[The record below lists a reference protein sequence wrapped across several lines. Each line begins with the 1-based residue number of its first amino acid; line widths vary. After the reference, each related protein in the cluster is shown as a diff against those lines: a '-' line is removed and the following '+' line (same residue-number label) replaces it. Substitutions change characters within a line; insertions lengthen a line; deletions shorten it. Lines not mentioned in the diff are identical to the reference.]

1 MTQHRLLI
9 GAILAV
15 GTATIS
21 FVAAVGS
28 APATISNSDLA
39 LIGGVIRFV
48 EQNYVRP
55 VGSDELTKDALK
67 GMLSRLDPHSDYMD
81 EQEFKESQGSISGK
95 FGGVGM
101 ELSEQNGV
109 PKIIAPIDGTPA
121 ARAGI
126 QPGDLIVLIG
136 SLSTSGMGLGKVVN
150 LLRGAPGTSV
160 TITVSRGENPPFEV
174 TLTREIVQVQSVK
187 SNLEPNGVGY
197 IRIIQF
203 TDETP
208 KFFKKAVN
216 DLKDKAGGHLKGLVL
231 DLRNDP
237 GGLLSASIDVAG
249 NFLEGGQIVSIRG
262 RNSGGEQIFKAPPHG
277 DLIPGTPIVVLI
289 NGASASAS
297 EIVAGALQDRHRAIV
312 MGTQSFGKGS
322 VQTIIP
328 LKGHGALRL
337 TTALYFTPSGRS
349 IQDEGISPDV
359 VAEAPK
365 DQQVPGAVLLRE
377 SALNG
382 AFANPG
388 TFIGGSEKARKNG
401 SQRPSPADRA
411 AVSAPIKANLIGSAD
426 DGQLKAAL
434 SYLDHARY

>member
-150 LLRGAPGTSV
+150 LLRGAPGTTV

-208 KFFKKAVN
+208 ESFKKAVN

-262 RNSGGEQIFKAPPHG
+262 RNSGGEQTFKAPPHR

-349 IQDEGISPDV
+349 IQDEGITPDV

-388 TFIGGSEKARKNG
+388 SFVGGSEKARKTG